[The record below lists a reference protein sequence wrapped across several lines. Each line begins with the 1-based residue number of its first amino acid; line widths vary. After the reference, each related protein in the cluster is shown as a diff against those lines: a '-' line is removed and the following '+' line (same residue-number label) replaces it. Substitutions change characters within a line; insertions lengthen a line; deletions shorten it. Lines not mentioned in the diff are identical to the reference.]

1 MQEGSETLKPIILD
15 LYLKPL
21 RVFFECFIDKKLGPN
36 IEFPIVEWFLDKNW
50 NMEPLIKITKAVLD
64 HWDKLSL

>member
-1 MQEGSETLKPIILD
+1 MQEGSENLTSIILD
-15 LYLKPL
+15 LYLNSLK
-21 RVFFECFIDKKLGPN
+21 VFIECFIDKKLSPN
-36 IEFPIVEWFLDKNW
+36 IEVPIVEWFLDKNW